1 MLSVDNH
8 CEYEIFANILKI
20 DKIKEEIE
28 TVPEPIFVENLPTVY
43 YAKEQ
48 TINEPETCNGYNS
61 GKSRLVGRAS
71 STESIDNCSLA
82 ADTSANSPTDNNAI
96 RSPIQTPRSSQES
109 PADEI
114 DDIDTPP
121 YKCNICD
128 RTYQHKKSIARH
140 KRTIHTASN
149 KSTTIIIDG
158 DLQTVKYIGDS
169 VVVECTLCGAY
180 LCRKSIVKH
189 MKTKHPMA
197 KYPWTVKSTYIKP
210 SDIVDK
216 YVCDYCGE
224 TYRSKIQIK
233 RHFKSKHRSLF
244 VRGRFPVY
252 QCRDCSTFFTSLM
265 AYRCHMKQYHP
276 DKKLVKTT
284 KPKEKNCLCD
294 TCGQAFQ
301 SALHLKNHTQLNHLN
316 RRPYK
321 CTLCDKDYPI
331 EQQLKDHMNSHTGD
345 RPYLCMFD
353 SCGKTFKS

>member
-1 MLSVDNH
+1 MPSVGNH
-8 CEYEIFANILKI
+8 CEYEIFVNILKI
-20 DKIKEEIE
+20 DKIKQEIDVGE
-28 TVPEPIFVENLPTVY
+28 TVAAELFVENLPTVFH
-43 YAKEQ
+43 AREREQ
-48 TINEPETCNGYNS
+48 QTKNEQPENGQDLSNEV
-61 GKSRLVGRAS
+61 RRPGRVS
-71 STESIDNCSLA
+71 STETIDNDSLA
-82 ADTSANSPTDNNAI
+82 ADTSDNGAVET
-96 RSPIQTPRSSQES
+96 RPSH
-109 PADEI
+109 DEM
-114 DDIDTPP
+114 DDIDAMAGPP
-121 YKCNICD
+121 YKCSICG

-149 KSTTIIIDG
+149 KSATIIIDG
-158 DLQTVKYIGDS
+158 DVQTVKYIGDS
-169 VVVECTLCGAY
+169 VVVQCTLCGAY

-189 MKTKHPMA
+189 MKAKHPMA

-233 RHFKSKHRSLF
+233 RHFKSKHRTLF

-252 QCRDCSTFFTSLM
+252 QCRDCDTFFTSLM

-276 DKKLVKTT
+276 DKQLVKTT

-301 SALHLKNHTQLNHLN
+301 SSLHLKNHTQLNHLN

-321 CTLCDKDYPI
+321 CTLCDKDYPA